1 METEDEDFPP
11 LIKDIGDK
19 YIVEKVLSYQTG
31 EAYIYLV
38 KKKLN
43 DGKTYVAKISKYK
56 ESENFENEISK
67 IKQLEKKKCPYII
80 KYIDDGI
87 ITLKT
92 DYEELEIKYLILEYA
107 SNYDLGDYLMITK
120 TGFGEQNT
128 KVIFY
133 KILTCIQEIHK
144 NKICHRDIKPDN
156 IIFGENFIPKITDF
170 GHCIKCTSKVEGDA
184 GTRAYKAPEI
194 IKGEGVVPYDGIK
207 ADI

>member
-1 METEDEDFPP
+1 METKDEDEDFPP

-43 DGKTYVAKISKYK
+43 DGKTYVAKISKYI
-56 ESENFENEISK
+56 ENFKNFEKEIKK
-67 IKQLEKKKCPYII
+67 IKQFEKKNCPYII

-87 ITLKT
+87 TTLKT
-92 DYEELEIKYLILEYA
+92 DDKELKIKYLILEYA

-156 IIFGENFIPKITDF
+156 IIFGEKFIPKITDF
-170 GHCIKCTSKVEGDA
+170 GHCIECTNKVTGNL
-184 GTRAYKAPEI
+184 GTRAYNAPEI
-194 IKGEGVVPYDGIK
+194 IKEKEKYLMMV
-207 ADI
+207 

>member
-1 METEDEDFPP
+1 MEEDEDFPP

-43 DGKTYVAKISKYK
+43 DDKTYVAKISKYIDN
-56 ESENFENEISK
+56 ENFENEISK

-120 TGFGEQNT
+120 WRNSSNL
-128 KVIFY
+128 
-133 KILTCIQEIHK
+133 ILLH
-144 NKICHRDIKPDN
+144 
-156 IIFGENFIPKITDF
+156 
-170 GHCIKCTSKVEGDA
+170 
-184 GTRAYKAPEI
+184 
-194 IKGEGVVPYDGIK
+194 
-207 ADI
+207 